1 MASNS
6 FTLDDIRAA
15 AEKKYG
21 HTEIQGVVLL
31 NPLRLS
37 KDARDNLMA
46 LQDKLGEDGADQ
58 EALLKECIVTVAR
71 DRYAAE
77 ALVNQPEIDLAMLV
91 TIFEFYSK
99 ETDAGEA

>member
-15 AEKKYG
+15 ADKKYG
-21 HTEIQGVVLL
+21 HTEINGVILL
-31 NPLRLS
+31 NPLRLPKPS
-37 KDARDNLMA
+37 RDALMA
-46 LQDKLGEDGADQ
+46 LQDKMGEDNADQ
-58 EALLKECIVTVAR
+58 EALLKECIVTVAK

-77 ALVNQPEIDLAMLV
+77 ALVNQPEMDLAMLV
-91 TIFEFYSK
+91 TIFEFYTK